1 MTHPDQP
8 PAISG
13 AMHDYVTVTVGEA
26 LFGLPIARVHDVF
39 KPASVTP
46 VPLAPPEVVG
56 LLNLRGRVVTALC
69 LRRRLG
75 LAPSTSGE
83 SGMAV
88 GLEQCG
94 ETFGLVVDDVGE
106 VLRPSRDT
114 FEPVPPNLDARWRG
128 LALGVHRL
136 DTTLLVVLDV
146 DAVLAFGEPVAQA
159 A

>member
-1 MTHPDQP
+1 M
-8 PAISG
+8 
-13 AMHDYVTVTVGEA
+13 
-26 LFGLPIARVHDVF
+26 HDVF

-83 SGMAV
+83 SGMAI
-88 GLEQCG
+88 GLEQG
-94 ETFGLVVDDVGE
+94 EETFGLVVDGIGA
-106 VLRPSRDT
+106 VLSLTRDS
-114 FEPVPPNLDARWRG
+114 FAPVPPNLDARWRG

-136 DTTLLVVLDV
+136 DTKLLVVLQV
-146 DAVLAFGEPVAQA
+146 DALLAFGPAVQA

>member
-1 MTHPDQP
+1 M
-8 PAISG
+8 
-13 AMHDYVTVTVGEA
+13 
-26 LFGLPIARVHDVF
+26 HDVF

-83 SGMAV
+83 SGMAI
-88 GLEQCG
+88 GLEQG
-94 ETFGLVVDDVGE
+94 EETFGLVVDGIGA
-106 VLRPSRDT
+106 VLSLTRDS

-128 LALGVHRL
+128 LALGMHRL
-136 DTTLLVVLDV
+136 DTKLLVVLQV
-146 DAVLAFGEPVAQA
+146 DALLAFGPAVQA